1 MLERAIGALIGLSFV
16 GLLLLCAKIPHVW
29 AIVVP
34 VVGVI
39 GWGFGGYVR
48 NLRKQAERDELTG
61 MANRRPFE
69 RALQYHWQR
78 SIRTTDPIS
87 LLFIDLD
94 DFGAINK
101 RYGHLIGDEALKLV
115 SREIRRTVRHSDV
128 VSRWGGE
135 EFVILLPG
143 TGAEEAYLIAERIR
157 SIVQQCQMRDR
168 DRDRAI
174 AITVSAGVATNPGKA
189 SSAQELLRQAISAQN
204 TAKRS
209 KNAVEVVS

>member
-1 MLERAIGALIGLSFV
+1 MHERTIGALIGLTFV
-16 GLLLLCAKIPHVW
+16 GLLFLLAKIPHVLV
-29 AIVVP
+29 IVVP
-34 VVGVI
+34 VMGVF

-48 NLRKQAERDELTG
+48 HLRKQAERDELTG

-69 RALQYHWQR
+69 RALQYHWER
-78 SIRTTDPIS
+78 SMRTTDPIS

-94 DFGAINK
+94 DFGNINK
-101 RYGHLIGDEALKLV
+101 RYGHLVGDEALKLV
-115 SREIRRTVRHSDV
+115 SRQIRRTVRHSDV

-143 TGAEEAYLIAERIR
+143 TGVQEAYMIAERIR

-168 DRDRAI
+168 DRTI